1 VNARSKALVLVA
13 ALVAATTSVVGRGF
27 QPRLTFNRD
36 IAPILWTR
44 CATCHHP
51 DGPAPFSLVAFADA
65 KAHAR
70 QIAEVTRRRYMP
82 PWKPDAA
89 SGPFVGDR
97 RLTDREIDLLARWVE
112 GGATEGSAPD
122 RRTPPQ
128 FHGGWQLGVP
138 DAIVTLPEYTLRAD
152 GIDVFRNFVVSFAVD
167 PPAVASSPPTA
178 SGPPT
183 VASGFSRMSAARY
196 VRGLEFVPGSRAV
209 HHANIR
215 IDRTPAS
222 RELDEADPQPGY
234 EGVILKSADYPDGH
248 FLGWTPGQTAPL
260 APVGRGWR
268 LTSGTDFVIQLHL
281 RPTGRVE
288 RVQPRI
294 GLYFANDPP
303 TRTPVMLRLGRQNLD
318 IPAGAASYVVTDSY
332 VLPTDVEVEAIQ
344 PHAHYR
350 AREVRARADAPDG
363 ATRSL
368 ISIANWDFNW
378 QDQYRFVS
386 PAKLTAGTRITTEY
400 VFDNS
405 DANPRNPL
413 HPPARVAWG
422 WRSSDEMADVWLQV
436 TTSSDA
442 DRERLAADIRRKMAA
457 EDAVGCETLIAREPD
472 HVNLRNDAA
481 VLYLELGQPDRALT
495 HFEAVRRLH
504 PDSAVAHYNV
514 GIALEALG
522 RTADAA
528 REYESALRYDPRY
541 SAAHNNLGNTL
552 LATGRLAEARNEY
565 QRAVDAGP
573 ANAEA
578 HNNLGGVLVA
588 LGEIEEAV
596 RLLQRALQLR
606 PVYAEAHFNLAR
618 AFAASGRRN
627 DAIDAANVA
636 SEEAA
641 AEGKTQLR
649 EQIRALIRS
658 FSR

>member
-1 VNARSKALVLVA
+1 VNARSKALVLTA
-13 ALVAATTSVVGRGF
+13 VVSIVG
-27 QPRLTFNRD
+27 PNVTFNRD

-51 DGPAPFSLVAFADA
+51 DGPAPFSLVTFADA

-89 SGPFVGDR
+89 SPPFVGDR

-112 GGATEGSAPD
+112 GGAAEGSALD

-138 DAIVTLPEYTLRAD
+138 DTIVTLPEYTLRAD

-167 PPAVASSPPTA
+167 PPTVA
-178 SGPPT
+178 SGPLT
-183 VASGFSRMSAARY
+183 VASGFSRISAVRY
-196 VRGLEFVPGSRAV
+196 VRGLEFLPGSRAV

-268 LTSGTDFVIQLHL
+268 LTTGTDFVVQLHL

-294 GLYFANDPP
+294 GLYFASDPP
-303 TRTPVMLRLGRQNLD
+303 TRTPVMLRLGHQNLD
-318 IPAGAASYVVTDSY
+318 IPAGAASYLVTDSY

-386 PAKLTAGTRITTEY
+386 PVKLTAGTRITTEY

-436 TTSSDA
+436 DANSDA

-495 HFEAVRRLH
+495 HFEAVRRLQ

-514 GIALEALG
+514 GVALEALG

-528 REYESALRYDPRY
+528 REYESALRDNPRY

-552 LATGRLAEARNEY
+552 LATGRLAEARDEY

-573 ANAEA
+573 TNAEA
-578 HNNLGGVLVA
+578 HNNLGGVLLA
-588 LGEIEEAV
+588 LGEIDEAV

-618 AFAASGRRN
+618 AYAAAGRRD
-627 DAIDAANVA
+627 DAIHAANVA
-636 SEEAA
+636 SEEANA
-641 AEGKTQLR
+641 AGKTQLR
-649 EQIRALIRS
+649 QQIRALINS
-658 FSR
+658 LSR